1 MIIKVNP
8 ECGLFNCD
16 KRRGSYCCY
25 YCDKDCDN
33 RCINDPSAC
42 GNYLRHKNF
51 CSWLTKVMPKGEI
64 KIKGTQKE
72 CLRKL
77 SEYEATKLQPQDVEQ
92 LAKRCRQLEEENKRL
107 KEKRCC

>member
-51 CSWLTKVMPKGEI
+51 YNWLTKVMPKGEI
-64 KIKGTQKE
+64 EIKGTQKE

-77 SEYEATKLQPQDVEQ
+77 
-92 LAKRCRQLEEENKRL
+92 AKKYRQLEDENKRL
-107 KEKRCC
+107 KERRCY